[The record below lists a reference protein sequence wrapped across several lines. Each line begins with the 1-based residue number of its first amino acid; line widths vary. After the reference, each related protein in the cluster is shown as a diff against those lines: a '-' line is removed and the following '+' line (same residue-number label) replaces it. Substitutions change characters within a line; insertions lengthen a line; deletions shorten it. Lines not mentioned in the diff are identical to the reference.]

1 MLPLR
6 LEESMTRFWKKA
18 ALLPLLAFS
27 VLQPLQPVLAQ
38 NNPAMSLAGYEGADR
53 QQRLI
58 AEAQK
63 EGSLTLYTSISA
75 PNLALLRADFE
86 KKYGVKLNVWRAGD
100 EKVVQRIMAET
111 KAGHPGLDLV
121 HVNSL
126 QMEILHREGIL
137 QEVKS
142 PYLGNVVASALPSHR
157 EFVSTRISPVVMAYN
172 TDKIKKADLPKSYQ
186 DLLDPK
192 WKGQL
197 GVEASDQQWFYGV
210 VSDMGTEKGLQY
222 FRDLV
227 AANGLS
233 VRTGHSLLNNMVVSG
248 EVPLALTLQGHIP
261 VTAKQKGAAI
271 DWFTLKPLIAVS
283 YAEGLSKKAV
293 HPAAAI
299 LFYDYMITDAQ
310 KILAKLNYIPVEK
323 NIDSIYGNVAY
334 TMIDDA
340 SFLDAFNKWD
350 GLWQS
355 IVLKAK

>member
-1 MLPLR
+1 
-6 LEESMTRFWKKA
+6 MTSFLKKA
-18 ALLPLLAFS
+18 GLLSVLAFS
-27 VLQPLQPVLAQ
+27 VLPLARAQSNAVTTLPAVLNFATYDG
-38 NNPAMSLAGYEGADR
+38 PDR
-53 QQRLI
+53 QQRLV

-75 PNLALLRADFE
+75 PNMALLRADFE
-86 KKYGVKLNVWRAGD
+86 KKYGIKLNVWRAGD
-100 EKVVQRIMAET
+100 EKVVQRIMAES
-111 KAGHPGLDLV
+111 KAGHTGVDIA

-126 QMEILHREGIL
+126 QMEVLHRESLL

-142 PYLGNVVASALPSHR
+142 PYLNNVVASALPKHK
-157 EFVSTRISPVVMAYN
+157 EYVATRISPVVMAYN
-172 TDKIKKADLPKSYQ
+172 TDKIKKADLPKTYQ

-197 GVEASDQQWFYGV
+197 GIEANDQQWFYGV

-227 AANGLS
+227 STNGLS

-248 EVPLALTLQGHIP
+248 EVPMGLTLQGHIP

-271 DWFTLKPLIAVS
+271 DWFTLKPVIAVS

-310 KILAKLNYIPVEK
+310 KILARLNYIPVDK
-323 NIDSIYGNVAY
+323 DTDSIFKDISY

-340 SFLDAFNKWD
+340 TFLDAFNKWD
-350 GLWQS
+350 ALWQGI
-355 IVLKAK
+355 IVKQK

>member
-1 MLPLR
+1 
-6 LEESMTRFWKKA
+6 MTRFLSKA
-18 ALLPLLAFS
+18 VLLPVFAFS
-27 VLQPLQPVLAQ
+27 LLQPVPVWSQ
-38 NNPAMSLAGYEGADR
+38 NNPDPSAMSLANYDGADR

-100 EKVVQRIMAET
+100 EKVVQRVMAET
-111 KAGHPGLDLV
+111 KAGHAAVDLV

-126 QMEILHREGIL
+126 QMEELHREGIL

-142 PYLGNVVASALPSHR
+142 PYLANLVPKALPAHR
-157 EFVSTRISPVVMAYN
+157 EFVATRISPVVMAYN
-172 TDKIKKADLPKSYQ
+172 TDKIRKADLPKTYQ

-197 GVEASDQQWFYGV
+197 GIEANDQQWFYGV
-210 VSDMGTEKGLQY
+210 VSDMGVDKGLQY

-227 AANGLS
+227 GANGLS

-261 VTAKQKGAAI
+261 VTAKQKGAHI
-271 DWFTLKPLIAVS
+271 DWFTLKPVIAVS

-293 HPAAAI
+293 HPAAAM

-310 KILAKLNYIPVEK
+310 KILAQLNYIPVDK
-323 NIDSIYGNVAY
+323 NIESIFGNISY

-340 SFLDAFNKWD
+340 TFLDGFNKWD
-350 GLWQS
+350 GLWQG

>member
-1 MLPLR
+1 M
-6 LEESMTRFWKKA
+6 MRFLQKA
-18 ALLPLLAFS
+18 ALLPLFALSA
-27 VLQPLQPVLAQ
+27 LQPVRAQ
-38 NNPAMSLAGYEGADR
+38 STPPINFATYDGADR
-53 QQRLI
+53 QQRLV
-58 AEAQK
+58 AAAQK
-63 EGSLTLYTSISA
+63 EGSLTLYTSIAA
-75 PNLALLRADFE
+75 PNIALLRADFE

-111 KAGHPGLDLV
+111 KAGHAGLDLV

-126 QMEILHREGIL
+126 QMEELHREGIL

-142 PYLGNVVASALPSHR
+142 PYLSNLVPRALAPHR
-157 EFVSTRISPVVMAYN
+157 EFVATRISPVVMAYN
-172 TDKIKKADLPKSYQ
+172 TDKVRKADLPKTYQ

-192 WKGQL
+192 WKGRL
-197 GVEASDQQWFYGV
+197 GIEANDQQWFYGV

-227 AANGLS
+227 ASNGLS

-261 VTAKQKGAAI
+261 VTAKEKGAAI
-271 DWFTLKPLIAVS
+271 DWFTLKPVIAVS

-310 KILAKLNYIPVEK
+310 PILAKLNYIPVDK
-323 NIDSIYGNVAY
+323 NIDSIFGNIAY
-334 TMIDDA
+334 AMIDDA
-340 SFLDAFNKWD
+340 TFLDGFNKWD
-350 GLWQS
+350 GLWQN
-355 IVLKAK
+355 IVLKPK

>member
-1 MLPLR
+1 
-6 LEESMTRFWKKA
+6 MTSFLKKA
-18 ALLPLLAFS
+18 ALKAAFLS
-27 VLQPLQPVLAQ
+27 VLACSVLPQAQ
-38 NNPAMSLAGYEGADR
+38 AQSNAVTTLPAVMNFAMYDGPDR
-53 QQRLI
+53 QQRLV

-75 PNLALLRADFE
+75 PNMALLRADFE
-86 KKYGVKLNVWRAGD
+86 KKYGIKLNVWRAGD
-100 EKVVQRIMAET
+100 EKVVQRIMAEA
-111 KAGHPGLDLV
+111 KAGHAGLDIV

-126 QMEILHREGIL
+126 EMEVLHRESLL

-142 PYLGNVVASALPSHR
+142 PYLNNVVASALRPHK
-157 EFVSTRISPVVMAYN
+157 EYVATRISPVVMAYN
-172 TDKIKKADLPKSYQ
+172 TDKIKKADLPKTYQ

-197 GVEASDQQWFYGV
+197 GIEANDQQWFYGV
-210 VSDMGTEKGLQY
+210 VNDMGTEKGLQY

-227 AANGLS
+227 STNGLS

-248 EVPLALTLQGHIP
+248 EVPMALTLQGHIP

-271 DWFTLKPLIAVS
+271 DWFTLKPVIAVS

-310 KILAKLNYIPVEK
+310 KILAKLNYIPVDK
-323 NIDSIYGNVAY
+323 NTDSIFKDVSY

-340 SFLDAFNKWD
+340 VFLDDFNKWD
-350 GLWQS
+350 GLWQG
-355 IVLKAK
+355 IVLKPK

>member
-1 MLPLR
+1 
-6 LEESMTRFWKKA
+6 MTRFLKKA
-18 ALLPLLAFS
+18 VLLPLLALS
-27 VLQPLQPVLAQ
+27 ALQPSQPALAQ
-38 NNPAMSLAGYEGADR
+38 NNSAVNLANYEGADR
-53 QQRLI
+53 QQRLV
-58 AEAQK
+58 AEARK

-100 EKVVQRIMAET
+100 EKVVQRVMSED
-111 KAGHPGLDLV
+111 KAGHAGLDLV

-142 PYLGNVVASALPSHR
+142 PYLKNVVPSALPAHR
-157 EFVSTRISPVVMAYN
+157 EFVATRISPVVMAYN
-172 TDKIKKADLPKSYQ
+172 TDKIKKADLPKTYQ

-227 AANGLS
+227 GGNGLS

-310 KILAKLNYIPVEK
+310 KILAKLNYIPVDK
-323 NIDSIYGNVAY
+323 NIDSIFGNVSY
-334 TMIDDA
+334 TMIDDGT
-340 SFLDAFNKWD
+340 FLDAFNKWD

-355 IVLKAK
+355 IVLKTK